1 MTILSRKDE
10 FSMTNRKGR
19 TLKNRINKVLEVP
32 EEVALRVP
40 KLTILK
46 FEEVLIENYKGIL
59 EYQDFYVRIQ
69 TYMGII
75 NINGYRLTLE
85 EMTTDDLLVKGKIE
99 SIDFQDM
106 QPRRFSLL
114 AYNCPYMQVVMSL

>member
-1 MTILSRKDE
+1 
-10 FSMTNRKGR
+10 MTNRKGR

-99 SIDFQDM
+99 SIDFESITDED
-106 QPRRFSLL
+106 SKL
-114 AYNCPYMQVVMSL
+114 